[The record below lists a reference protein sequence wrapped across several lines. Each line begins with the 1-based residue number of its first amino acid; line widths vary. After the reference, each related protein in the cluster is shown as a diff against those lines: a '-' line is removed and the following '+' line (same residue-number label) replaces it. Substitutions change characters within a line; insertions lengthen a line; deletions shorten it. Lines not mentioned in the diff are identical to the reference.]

1 MTFLTQT
8 YLKHRP
14 EASCRASLNIL
25 LSVRRQ
31 RRALAKLDAR
41 ALEDMGIT
49 VEEARAESRRS
60 FWDFA
65 GKHC

>member
-8 YLKHRP
+8 YRTHRP